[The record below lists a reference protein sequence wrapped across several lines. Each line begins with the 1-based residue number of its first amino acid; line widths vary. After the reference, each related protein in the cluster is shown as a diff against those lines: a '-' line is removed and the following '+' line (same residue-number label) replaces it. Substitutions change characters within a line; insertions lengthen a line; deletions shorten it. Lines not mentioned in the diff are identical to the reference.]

1 MKATIWCEATGKGEH
16 TFYLKAD
23 GKRYYLF
30 RQNYRR
36 GVADYYRNGVFLC
49 EAMNFGKTKGDSA
62 LVRTM
67 QKLPSYLKYVEKEYG
82 IQVLKQ
88 TIKKNKRIGNSH
100 VAA

>member
-1 MKATIWCEATGKGEH
+1 MRAMVWCEATGMGEH
-16 TFYLKAD
+16 TFYLSAD

-30 RQNYRR
+30 RQNYRK
-36 GVADYYRNGVFLC
+36 GVAAYYRNGVSLC
-49 EAMNFGKTKGDSA
+49 EAVNFGKSKRNSA
-62 LVRTM
+62 LIKTM